1 MEPKFVCTTVET
13 QRDFLEVGYK
23 ISFLKSVMWVI
34 AEIAGGIGCIVAAA
48 QGVGDCLLPCGIV
61 LLAPVYLAVAAAIK
75 GAWGLFW
82 PAIRALIGY
91 RKALKTYGGKMKP
104 STVTFGKDIVNDTPN
119 GTMNVPYDKV
129 KTIHFLK
136 KSFVIEDDRGVGV
149 IVSKN
154 GFGDADFMDCVNF
167 LCEQCSNME
176 L

>member
-1 MEPKFVCTTVET
+1 METKFTCTTVET

-23 ISFLKSVMWVI
+23 ISVLKNVMWVL

-48 QGVGDCLLPCGIV
+48 QGVGDYLLPCGIV
-61 LLAPVYLAVAAAIK
+61 LLAMGL
-75 GAWGLFW
+75 WGLCW
-82 PAIRALIGY
+82 PGIRAVFGY
-91 RKALKTYGGKMKP
+91 RKALKTYGGIMKP
-104 STVTFGKDIVNDTPN
+104 SVVTFGKEIVNETPN
-119 GTMNVPYDKV
+119 GTMTVPYDKV

-136 KSFVIEDDRGVGV
+136 NSFVIEDDRGVGV

-167 LCEQCSNME
+167 LCEQCSNLE